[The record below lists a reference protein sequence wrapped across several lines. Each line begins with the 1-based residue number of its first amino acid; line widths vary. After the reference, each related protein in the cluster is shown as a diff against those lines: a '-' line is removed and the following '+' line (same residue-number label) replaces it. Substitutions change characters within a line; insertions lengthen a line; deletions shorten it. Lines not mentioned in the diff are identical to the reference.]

1 MADGVTCGFALRNL
15 VDLAPFFAEL
25 ARVLRPGGRIA
36 LLEVATPP
44 NRVLRWGHAL
54 YFGKVVPAIGGLIS
68 DAAAYRYLPRS
79 VAYLPAPGEMREMIA
94 RAGFTDVDRRLLS
107 GGVAQLVT
115 ATRRA
120 P

>member
-1 MADGVTCGFALRNL
+1 
-15 VDLAPFFAEL
+15 
-25 ARVLRPGGRIA
+25 
-36 LLEVATPP
+36 
-44 NRVLRWGHAL
+44 
-54 YFGKVVPAIGGLIS
+54 
-68 DAAAYRYLPRS
+68 
-79 VAYLPAPGEMREMIA
+79 MREMIA